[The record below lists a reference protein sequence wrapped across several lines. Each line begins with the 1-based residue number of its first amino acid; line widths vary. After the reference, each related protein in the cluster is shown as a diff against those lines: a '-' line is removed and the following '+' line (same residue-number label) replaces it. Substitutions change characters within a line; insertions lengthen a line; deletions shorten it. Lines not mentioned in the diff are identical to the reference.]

1 MSRTKKVYTSKELAQ
16 VEALAAH
23 GHTQDEISKFLGIKI
38 RSFQYAL
45 SENEILKESYENG
58 RFKARN
64 FVVSRLMRYIKSDE
78 LNSTNLK
85 AIQFYLDNNRLGKD
99 EIINDKPKVTFSNKT
114 PLELIDSTLEAL
126 EKKEISIQEAQ
137 QIASLATT
145 KMNIK
150 NNLSIAD
157 ITAQEKQS
165 DEDLMA
171 KVFAINRALDYQ
183 EKLDQEKRTNC

>member
-1 MSRTKKVYTSKELAQ
+1 MSRPKKVYTAEELAQ

-45 SENEILKESYENG
+45 SENEILNAFYEKG

-78 LNSTNLK
+78 LNATNLK
-85 AIQFYLDNNRLGKD
+85 AIQFYLDNNKLGKN
-99 EIINDKPKVTFSNKT
+99 EIINDKPKLALSNKN

-126 EKKEISIQEAQ
+126 EKREISIQEAQ

-183 EKLDQEKRTNC
+183 EKLNKEKNV